1 MGRHSIAVIGVGKIT
16 RDQHLPSIA
25 ASAAF
30 ELVAVVSGSGAQ
42 VAGVPSFARPA
53 ELYAAMPNLDS
64 VALNMP
70 PHVRHG
76 FAREALL
83 AGKHVLIEKPPT
95 ASIAELDDLVRLAA
109 ERKRVLFAT
118 WHSRFNQAVARARE
132 ILERDGV
139 KAARIDWREDVR
151 KWHPGQDWVWAPG
164 GFGVFDPGINAL
176 SILTEIMPGD
186 VFVTGAKLVF
196 PANRQTPIAADLDL
210 RLIGGDTKIGAGFD
224 WRETSG
230 EIWTIEVT
238 TGRGATLKLE
248 RGGARLLVDAKV
260 TIDTPPREYQ
270 DIYARFAELLAAGRS
285 EVDPRPLWLVADA
298 FLMGERVVTGPFEWQ
313 GDV

>member
-25 ASAAF
+25 ANGTF

-53 ELYAAMPNLDS
+53 ELYAAMPDLHA

-83 AGKHVLIEKPPT
+83 AGKHVLMEKPPT
-95 ASIAELDDLVRLAA
+95 ASIAELDDLVNLAA
-109 ERKRVLFAT
+109 GRKRVLFAT

-132 ILERDGV
+132 ILARDGV

-176 SILTEIMPGD
+176 SILTEIMPGE

-210 RLIGGDTKIGAGFD
+210 RLIGGDAKIGAGFD
-224 WRETSG
+224 WRETRG
-230 EIWTIEVT
+230 EVWTIAIET
-238 TGRGATLKLE
+238 AQGSRIELS
-248 RGGARLLVDAKV
+248 RGGARLV
-260 TIDTPPREYQ
+260 IDGQLAMDSEAREYQ
-270 DIYARFAELLAAGRS
+270 SIYRRFAELLAAGQS
-285 EVDPRPLWLVADA
+285 DVDARPLWLVADA